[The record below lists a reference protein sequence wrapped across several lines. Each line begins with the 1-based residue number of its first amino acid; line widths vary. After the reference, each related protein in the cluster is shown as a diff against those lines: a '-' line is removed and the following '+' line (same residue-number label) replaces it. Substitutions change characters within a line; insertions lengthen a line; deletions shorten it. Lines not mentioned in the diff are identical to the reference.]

1 MGGTTNLKASLVIAV
16 LSVGFHCAT
25 ASGDKFIYV
34 DATRNGDGSSWQKAH
49 KYLQDGLTNAKSSYQ
64 PVEIRV
70 AEGIYTPDCNS
81 DDHNGSGD
89 RNATF
94 RLIKGVVIK
103 GGYGGLRRPDPN
115 LQDIELYETILS
127 GDLNGDDGPDFANN
141 GENSYHVITGR
152 GTDARAILYGFTITG
167 GNANMSNNDRGGGMY
182 NLSGSPAVNNC
193 TFRENSAQYGG
204 GMHNDHSSPWVTNC
218 TFSGNSAHYGGGM
231 HNDDSAPIV
240 TNSTF
245 IENSS
250 QYGGGIRND
259 HSSLTLLNCTFIQNK
274 AKKEEYGSGHGGGM
288 YNADSSSL
296 TLTNCTFIEN
306 TAAGRFGRGGGM
318 YNISSS
324 SIFLINCI
332 FTGNSAIHRGGGI
345 HDQYGSLTLLN
356 CTFSGNSAL
365 WGGGMWNFY
374 NNLTLTNCTFTGN
387 QADDGGGIF
396 NEADTGQTVTN
407 CIFWDNGAEQISGN
421 TIVSHSNVEGG
432 WPGENN
438 INANPLFIDADG
450 VDNIA
455 GTQDDNLRLLV
466 GSPCLNAGDNS
477 NVPSTLDTDL
487 DGNPRIVDYI
497 VDMGAY
503 EGPKQGFLLS
513 TDSVTVPEAGTVTFT
528 VALALPPP
536 GSVWV
541 IVAHHSGD
549 PDITVESGAVLI
561 FNSSNYMQ
569 PQTTTLSAAEDA
581 DNVEGTALIRISAA
595 GFFSVGVTATEE
607 ENKPIFAVLYV
618 DADATGANDGTSW
631 PDAYNFLQDGLADVN
646 FTGVRKE
653 IRVGSGIYTPDSNS
667 SYPNGTGNR
676 YATFKL
682 VDGMAVKAGY
692 AGFGAPNPNV
702 RDIELYKT
710 ILSGDLA
717 GNDKDVNEIRELLND
732 PCRADNSYHV
742 VTGSGAYNHVVLDG
756 FTIIAGN
763 ANDTA
768 VDSPY
773 RVGGGMYNF
782 TGKPIVTNCTFSGNG
797 AEDGGGM
804 FNFGSDTTVAN
815 CTFSR
820 NFALTGGGM
829 CNVESNLMLADCIF
843 SVNRADANGG
853 GIFNF
858 ESSLTVANCTFS
870 GNSANWG
877 GGMGNVESSPMLTD
891 CIFSVNRADTNG
903 GGMLN
908 KQRSHPTLIHC
919 IFSGNSATNGNA
931 MCFES
936 DNQQYPS
943 QVQANNCIFW
953 NDGNE
958 IWNNDNSVIT
968 ITYSDVHGGWPGQ
981 GNIDADPRFADT
993 NNGNYHLKS
1002 EAGRWDAS
1010 TQTWIQDAVTS
1021 PCIDAGNPD
1030 LDWKAELWPNGK
1042 RINMGLYGGT
1052 AEASMSLSDA
1062 GNIADLNIDGQVDYR
1077 DMKLLTDKWPYE
1089 SILMP
1094 EDLSRDGTVNF
1105 TDFAIFAR
1113 ILELL
1118 ARNPNPTHYAMGVR
1132 LDADLSWTPGRGATS
1147 HDVYF
1152 GTSNPPPF
1160 IHNQTAATFD
1170 PGTMAQ
1176 SIRYYWRIDEV
1187 NPSGTTRGTV
1197 WNFWT
1202 MMLPPP

>member
-1 MGGTTNLKASLVIAV
+1 MGGTINLKKFLVMAV
-16 LSVGFHCAT
+16 LSVGIHCAT
-25 ASGDKFIYV
+25 ALGGKIIYV

-49 KYLQDGLTNAKSSYQ
+49 KYLQDGLTNAKSYYESS
-64 PVEIRV
+64 EIRV

-81 DDHNGSGD
+81 DDHDGSGD
-89 RNATF
+89 RRATF
-94 RLIKGVVIK
+94 RLFNGVVIK
-103 GGYGGLRRPDPN
+103 GGYAGSLRPDPN
-115 LQDIELYETILS
+115 IQDIELYETILS
-127 GDLNGDDGPDFANN
+127 GDLNGDDGQDFTNN
-141 GENSYHVITGR
+141 GENSYHVITANKVGSR
-152 GTDARAILYGFTITG
+152 SILYGFTITG
-167 GNANMSNNDRGGGMY
+167 GNANMSNNDHGGGMF
-182 NLSGSPAVNNC
+182 NISSRPAVNNC
-193 TFRENSAQYGG
+193 TFRGNSAQYGG
-204 GMHNDHSSPWVTNC
+204 GMHNDKSTPRVLNC
-218 TFSGNSAHYGGGM
+218 TFSENSAHYGGGI
-231 HNDDSAPIV
+231 HNNDSVFMMIV
-240 TNSTF
+240 TNTTF
-245 IENSS
+245 SENSA
-250 QYGGGIRND
+250 QYGGGILND
-259 HSSLTLLNCTFIQNK
+259 HSFITLINCTLSQNK
-274 AKKEEYGSGHGGGM
+274 AEKEGYGSGHGGGI

-296 TLTNCTFIEN
+296 TLTDCTFIEN
-306 TAAGRFGRGGGM
+306 AAVGRFGRGGGI
-318 YNISSS
+318 YNISSDP
-324 SIFLINCI
+324 ILLTNCS
-332 FTGNSAIHRGGGI
+332 FTGNSALHRGGGI
-345 HDQYGSLTLLN
+345 HGLYGSLTLLN

-365 WGGGMWNFY
+365 WGGGMWNSY

-387 QADDGGGIF
+387 RAEDGGGTF
-396 NEADTGQTVTN
+396 NEADTVQTVTN
-407 CIFWDNGAEQISGN
+407 CIFWDNSAEQISGN
-421 TIVSHSNVEGG
+421 ATVSHSNVEGG

-438 INANPLFIDADG
+438 IKVKPMFIDADG
-450 VDNIA
+450 TDNIA

-466 GSPCLNAGDNS
+466 DSPCLNTGDNS
-477 NVPSTLDTDL
+477 NVPSTLTSDL

-503 EGPKQGFLLS
+503 EGPKQGFLLN
-513 TDSVTVPEAGTVTFT
+513 TDSVTVPPAGTVTFT
-528 VALALPPP
+528 VALAMPPP

-549 PDITVESGAVLI
+549 PDIKVESGSVLI
-561 FNSSNYMQ
+561 FNPSNYMQ
-569 PQTTTLSAAEDA
+569 PQTVTLSAAEDA

-607 ENKPIFAVLYV
+607 ENKPIFTVVYV

-631 PDAYNFLQDGLADVN
+631 PNAYNFLQDGLADAN

-667 SYPNGTGNR
+667 SHPDGTGNR

-682 VDGMAVKAGY
+682 ANGMAVKAGY

-702 RDIELYKT
+702 RDIELYET

-717 GNDKDVNEIRELLND
+717 GNDRDVNEIRELLND
-732 PCRADNSYHV
+732 PCRAENSYHV
-742 VTGSGAYNHVVLDG
+742 VTGSGAYHHVVLDG

-797 AEDGGGM
+797 AVEGGGMFNFGNSPMLADCIFSINRADANGGGMFNFESSPTVNNCTFSENSANRGGGM
-804 FNFGSDTTVAN
+804 FNFGS
-815 CTFSR
+815 SLI
-820 NFALTGGGM
+820 LT
-829 CNVESNLMLADCIF
+829 NCIF
-843 SVNRADANGG
+843 R
-853 GIFNF
+853 
-858 ESSLTVANCTFS
+858 
-870 GNSANWG
+870 
-877 GGMGNVESSPMLTD
+877 
-891 CIFSVNRADTNG
+891 VNRADTNG
-903 GGMLN
+903 GGILN
-908 KQRSHPTLIHC
+908 KQRSHPTLISC

-931 MCFES
+931 ISCES

-953 NDGNE
+953 SDGNE

-981 GNIDADPRFADT
+981 GNIDADPCFANT

-1002 EAGRWDAS
+1002 EVGRWDVS
-1010 TQTWIQDAVTS
+1010 TQTWIKDAVTS

-1030 LDWKAELWPNGK
+1030 SDWTKELWPNGE
-1042 RINMGLYGGT
+1042 RINMGVYGGT
-1052 AEASMSLSDA
+1052 LEASMSLSDA

-1089 SILMP
+1089 GLLIP
-1094 EDLSRDGTVNF
+1094 EDLSRDGIVNF
-1105 TDFAIFAR
+1105 TDFAIFAD

-1118 ARNPNPTHYAMGVR
+1118 ASNPNPNHFSMGVR
-1132 LDADLSWTPGRGATS
+1132 LDADLSWTDGRGAIS

-1160 IHNQTAATFD
+1160 IRNQTAAIFD

-1176 SIRYYWRIDEV
+1176 ATRHYWRIDEV
-1187 NPSGTTRGTV
+1187 NPSGTIRGTV
-1197 WNFWT
+1197 WTFWT